1 MKAHKLRDFLPSA
14 VMCFA
19 IVVLAAA
26 GALYLRHSQQT
37 HEWQV
42 QTSPE
47 TATDILFTVENTEV
61 PTTTAEPEYITVS
74 CFEAYDFISLSNDLQ
89 ALIYTVCAEYEIA
102 YDLILAMIK
111 TESEFCVD
119 AIGDSGHAYGL
130 MQIQSRWWDWLAVE
144 KGLPDY
150 RTNPAQNVE
159 LGVVIL
165 SLLLSENGGD
175 LDKAL
180 IAYNGGENYPA
191 KVYANYEWLIEE
203 KGEKNDEY
211 R

>member
-1 MKAHKLRDFLPSA
+1 MDTHKLRDFLPSA

-61 PTTTAEPEYITVS
+61 PTTTAEPEYITAS
-74 CFEAYDFISLSNDLQ
+74 CFEAYDFIPLSNDLQ

-111 TESEFCVD
+111 TESEFNVD
-119 AIGDSGHAYGL
+119 VIGDSGHAYGL
-130 MQIQSRWWDWLAVE
+130 MQIQPCWWEWLAIE

-165 SLLLSENGGD
+165 SLFLSENGGD

-191 KVYANYEWLIEE
+191 KVYANYEWLIGKKE
-203 KGEKNDEY
+203 KKYDEY